1 MQLDAFRDDT
11 HSYPFG
17 AGPGIGDNVALQFA
31 SKGIEH
37 IILLARNTERLQN
50 EDAPFVTRSTFPVKV
65 DTLRIDLADTKS
77 IPSVLKQL
85 DSMTSG
91 EDVEVVFF
99 NAARIKPS
107 EVLGVSVEEIDED
120 FKVLNSFFQYQQYRT
135 SNLALYVIAQ
145 HYIPKLQ
152 SLAKSKSTSK
162 PALFVTNSHLP
173 WDPIPQLLS
182 LSLTKASQK
191 NMVESFNRAFSDS
204 GVHIGLIH
212 IEGSV
217 APENKVLNPKTIAE
231 RTIAFWEGEKG
242 LAVHIKEE

>member
-1 MQLDAFRDDT
+1 MTRTLIL
-11 HSYPFG
+11 FG
-17 AGPGIGDNVALQFA
+17 AGPGIGNNVAAQFA
-31 SKGIEH
+31 TKGIEH
-37 IILLARNTERLQN
+37 IILLSRNTERLQN
-50 EDAPFVTRSTFPVKV
+50 EDAPFITKSNSSAKV

-77 IPSVLKQL
+77 IPDVLKQL

-120 FKVLNSFFQYQQYRT
+120 FKVRNPFSNTIFTLYADQREQT
-135 SNLALYVIAQ
+135 TNLALYIISQ

-152 SLAKSKSTSK
+152 SLVKSNTASN
-162 PALFVTNSHLP
+162 PALLVTNSHLP

-182 LSLTKASQK
+182 LSLVKASQK
-191 NMVESFNRAFSDS
+191 NMVESFHRDFGDS

-212 IEGSV
+212 VEGTV

-231 RTIAFWEGEKG
+231 RTVAFWEVGEG
-242 LAVHIKEE
+242 VSTHIKEE

>member
-1 MQLDAFRDDT
+1 MRSIKSKRRAINRDQLSIEQSVRYSTPLAFRDDT
-11 HSYPFG
+11 HSYPFWRRTWHRRQCR
-17 AGPGIGDNVALQFA
+17 PSIRVQ
-31 SKGIEH
+31 SIEH

-120 FKVLNSFFQYQQYRT
+120 FKVLNSFFQYQQYR
-135 SNLALYVIAQ
+135 VC
-145 HYIPKLQ
+145 
-152 SLAKSKSTSK
+152 
-162 PALFVTNSHLP
+162 
-173 WDPIPQLLS
+173 
-182 LSLTKASQK
+182 
-191 NMVESFNRAFSDS
+191 
-204 GVHIGLIH
+204 
-212 IEGSV
+212 
-217 APENKVLNPKTIAE
+217 
-231 RTIAFWEGEKG
+231 
-242 LAVHIKEE
+242 

>member
-1 MQLDAFRDDT
+1 MTRTLIL
-11 HSYPFG
+11 FG

-50 EDAPFVTRSTFPVKV
+50 EDAPFVARSTFPVKV
-65 DTLRIDLADTKS
+65 DTLRVDLADTKS

-91 EDVEVVFF
+91 EDIEVVFF

-120 FKVLNSFFQYQQYRT
+120 FKT

-152 SLAKSKSTSK
+152 SLAKSNSTSK

-173 WDPIPQLLS
+173 WDPIPQLIS

-191 NMVESFNRAFSDS
+191 NMVESFSRAFSDS

-212 IEGSV
+212 VEGSV

-231 RTIAFWEGEKG
+231 RTIEFWEGGKG
-242 LAVHIKEE
+242 LAVHVKED

>member
-1 MQLDAFRDDT
+1 MTRTLIL
-11 HSYPFG
+11 FG

-91 EDVEVVFF
+91 EDIEVVFF
-99 NAARIKPS
+99 NAARVKPS

-120 FKVLNSFFQYQQYRT
+120 FKVLNSF
-135 SNLALYVIAQ
+135 SNINNTGYANGDHRRAIS
-145 HYIPKLQ
+145 P
-152 SLAKSKSTSK
+152 STS
-162 PALFVTNSHLP
+162 
-173 WDPIPQLLS
+173 
-182 LSLTKASQK
+182 
-191 NMVESFNRAFSDS
+191 
-204 GVHIGLIH
+204 
-212 IEGSV
+212 
-217 APENKVLNPKTIAE
+217 
-231 RTIAFWEGEKG
+231 
-242 LAVHIKEE
+242 